1 MKTKALTSSP
11 VRDQHKHTT
20 VLLFSSNILTTDFYQ
35 PPHMCKIHSWEKS
48 AGGGEVT
55 HGLGLIG
62 AAFGLAIS
70 VGPVLGGSLSEEH
83 RSTACILAASMSMV
97 AVLSLLF
104 YGWEETSPAVHHVEE
119 TAATT
124 TTVNSRGGGVRNCSS
139 TGSPS
144 PWRIVNPFLV
154 LKVFLDSRCG
164 RVFFL
169 YRGGFRAIGE
179 GGGGRRAEGIAK
191 GFHAHA
197 CVC

>member
-1 MKTKALTSSP
+1 MKIYI
-11 VRDQHKHTT
+11 R
-20 VLLFSSNILTTDFYQ
+20 
-35 PPHMCKIHSWEKS
+35 SWGKS

-97 AVLSLLF
+97 AVLSLVF
-104 YGWEETSPAVHHVEE
+104 YGWEETSPAMQNVEE
-119 TAATT
+119 TTGGAETTATT
-124 TTVNSRGGGVRNCSS
+124 RTTVNSGGGGVRNCPSTRSS
-139 TGSPS
+139 S

-154 LKVFLDSRCG
+154 LKVFLDSRWDVLFFVSG
-164 RVFFL
+164 RFL
-169 YRGGFRAIGE
+169 RDE
-179 GGGGRRAEGIAK
+179 GGRRGGGIAK

-197 CVC
+197 CVW